1 MAGSMTD
8 HKTLRRRHFTPSP
21 VAQGCRSRD
30 GVLVFASD
38 FDRGFIE

>member
-8 HKTLRRRHFTPSP
+8 HKTLHRRHFTPSP
-21 VAQGCRSRD
+21 VAQGYRPRD
-30 GVLVFASD
+30 GVFIFASD